1 MKKQDLQKGELD
13 RIGRRLLETARI
25 SDEEIEQIVAA
36 PQLFDSVKTRI
47 KTEQRERKSKSYSGS
62 SWNSIFGNWQR
73 IYVVSAAL
81 ALFVF
86 GAVSFVLINKSLQID
101 ELAAVVP
108 AIQTQSETIK
118 LPQIPE
124 YFPEI
129 QEAENPEVKPQLIAK
144 KETVKKETLRKP
156 RIERKAPSVKRPSQ
170 KRIELASEFYA
181 LNYAG
186 NPNDTGED
194 FRIVRTEL
202 SPSALFALG
211 MNVPIENGKE
221 KIKTDLLVGT
231 DGVARA
237 IRFVE

>member
-1 MKKQDLQKGELD
+1 MRKQNLQKEELD

-25 SDEEIEQIVAA
+25 SNEEIEQIAAA
-36 PQLFDSVKTRI
+36 PQLFGAVKTRI
-47 KTEQRERKSKSYSGS
+47 KTEQRERKLRSYSGS
-62 SWNSIFGNWQR
+62 SWNSIFWNWQR
-73 IYVVSAAL
+73 ISVVSAVL

-86 GAVSFVLINKSLQID
+86 GAVSFVLINQSLQVD
-101 ELAAVVP
+101 EQAAVVP
-108 AIQTQSETIK
+108 AIQTQSEAIET
-118 LPQIPE
+118 PEIPE
-124 YFPEI
+124 DFPEI
-129 QEAENPEVKPQLIAK
+129 EELKNPEIKPRLIAK
-144 KETVKKETLRKP
+144 KETVKKEILRKP
-156 RIERKAPSVKRPSQ
+156 NVARKTPSVKRPSQ
-170 KRIELASEFYA
+170 TQVEMLSDFYA

-186 NPNDTGED
+186 NPNDTDED

-211 MNVPIENGKE
+211 MNVPIENGKG

>member
-1 MKKQDLQKGELD
+1 MRKQDLQKGELD
-13 RIGRRLLETARI
+13 RIGRKLLETARI
-25 SDEEIEQIVAA
+25 SNEEIEKIAAA
-36 PQLFDSVKTRI
+36 PQLFDAVKARI
-47 KTEQRERKSKSYSGS
+47 KTEQRVRKSKSYSGS
-62 SWNSIFGNWQR
+62 WWNSTVWNWQR
-73 IYVVSAAL
+73 ISVVSAAL

-86 GAVSFVLINKSLQID
+86 GAVSFVLTNQSLQID
-101 ELAAVVP
+101 EQAALVP
-108 AIQTQSETIK
+108 AIQTQSEAIET
-118 LPQIPE
+118 PEIPE
-124 YFPEI
+124 DFPEI
-129 QEAENPEVKPQLIAK
+129 KGLKNPEIKSQLIAK
-144 KETVKKETLRKP
+144 KETVKKEILRKP
-156 RIERKAPSVKRPSQ
+156 KTERKAPSVKRPSQ
-170 KRIELASEFYA
+170 TQIEMLSEFYA

>member
-1 MKKQDLQKGELD
+1 MRKQDLQKGELD
-13 RIGRRLLETARI
+13 RIGRKLLETARI
-25 SDEEIEQIVAA
+25 SNEEIEKIAAA
-36 PQLFDSVKTRI
+36 PQLFDAVKARI
-47 KTEQRERKSKSYSGS
+47 KTEQREHKSRSYSGS
-62 SWNSIFGNWQR
+62 SWNSTIWNWQK
-73 IYVVSAAL
+73 ISVVSAAL

-86 GAVSFVLINKSLQID
+86 GAVSFVLINQSLQID
-101 ELAAVVP
+101 EQVALVP
-108 AIQTQSETIK
+108 AIQTKSETIK
-118 LPQIPE
+118 TPEIPE
-124 YFPEI
+124 DFPEI
-129 QEAENPEVKPQLIAK
+129 TEAKIPEIKPQLIAK
-144 KETVKKETLRKP
+144 KETVKKETLREPKV
-156 RIERKAPSVKRPSQ
+156 ERKTPSVKRPSQ
-170 KRIELASEFYA
+170 TPVELTSDFYA

-211 MNVPIENGKE
+211 MNVSIENGKE